1 MILRFSGAREL
12 EFRLSLTLIHN
23 LETFTFPAALE
34 KYIPPKEK
42 AYQIYLLPLIPPLSL
57 IHAWLRIS
65 SCKMDLISLSIQD
78 LCQGINYLSDYLVSA
93 LEYFSMSEL
102 GILRKPQVWDWCR
115 VMDHI
120 WPYRMIN
127 ISLTLVPG
135 TQLELNT
142 YVNVKD

>member
-23 LETFTFPAALE
+23 LETFTFPEALE
-34 KYIPPKEK
+34 KHIPPKEK

-65 SCKMDLISLSIQD
+65 SRKMDLICFNIQD
-78 LCQGINYLSDYLVSA
+78 LCQGINYLSDYLVST

-102 GILRKPQVWDWCR
+102 GILRKPQVWDWC
-115 VMDHI
+115 V
-120 WPYRMIN
+120 
-127 ISLTLVPG
+127 
-135 TQLELNT
+135 
-142 YVNVKD
+142 